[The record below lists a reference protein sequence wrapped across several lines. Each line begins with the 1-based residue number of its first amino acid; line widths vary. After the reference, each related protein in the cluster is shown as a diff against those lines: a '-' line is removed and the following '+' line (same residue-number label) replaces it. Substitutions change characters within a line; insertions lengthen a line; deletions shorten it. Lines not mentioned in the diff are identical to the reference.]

1 MEGLEHDK
9 KKERQI
15 KEVMQQLI
23 ADILMSIFT
32 NMDYLKAFILAFDIE
47 LTFLVTVA
55 MTMELTIFNIVA
67 SRKYTELY

>member
-1 MEGLEHDK
+1 
-9 KKERQI
+9 
-15 KEVMQQLI
+15 
-23 ADILMSIFT
+23 MSIFT

-55 MTMELTIFNIVA
+55 ITIELTIFNIVA